1 MQTNTLVAPD
11 SKNRRW
17 AGYIFTALS
26 ALFLLM
32 DGVMKLFKTVP
43 VVEATVKLGYPE
55 SVIVGLGIVVVIAT
69 ILYLI
74 PNTSILG
81 AIILTGYLGGAVTT
95 HVRVGAGWFPILFP
109 VAIGVLL
116 WGGIYLRD
124 TTLQSLLPL
133 TIQSGFTSKKMFWA
147 GWVLSILPA
156 LLLFFSAF
164 MKLTKAAPVIDG
176 FKLFGYPES
185 TLPGIGIVE
194 ILCTILF
201 LIPRTTMLGAIL
213 VTGYLGGATA
223 THLRIGDAYFLTII
237 AGVIAWGGL
246 FFRNEHVRTLIPLRS

>member
-1 MQTNTLVAPD
+1 MQTNTLIAPD

-17 AGYIFTALS
+17 AGYIFTALP

-32 DGVMKLFKTVP
+32 DGVMKLFKPVP

-55 SVIVGLGIVVVIAT
+55 SVIVGLGIVVVSAT

-81 AIILTGYLGGAVTT
+81 TIILTGYLGGAVTT

-124 TTLQSLLPL
+124 TKLQALIPL
-133 TIQSGFTSKKMFWA
+133 TTQAGFTTKKIYWI
-147 GWVLSILPA
+147 GWGLTVLPA
-156 LLLFFSAF
+156 LLLLFSAF

-176 FKLFGYPES
+176 FKQFGYPEN
-185 TLPGIGIVE
+185 LLLGIGIVE
-194 ILCTILF
+194 ILCTILY

-223 THLRIGDAYFLTII
+223 THLRIGDSYFLTII
-237 AGVIAWGGL
+237 AGVIVWGGL
-246 FFRNEHVRTLIPLRS
+246 FFRNEYVRTLIPLRS